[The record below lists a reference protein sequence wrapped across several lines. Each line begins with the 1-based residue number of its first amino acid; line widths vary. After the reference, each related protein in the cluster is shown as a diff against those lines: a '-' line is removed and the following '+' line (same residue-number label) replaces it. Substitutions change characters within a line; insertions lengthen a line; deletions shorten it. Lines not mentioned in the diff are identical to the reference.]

1 MPPIPTEPV
10 SPKPM
15 ASPWAPTA
23 SVTSAAVR
31 PVSAPRRPALDVD
44 VDALHVREVEHDPAL
59 ADAVAGAAVAAA
71 PDGQLEPGLAR
82 EAHDGYDV
90 VDVGDLDDDRRPA
103 IDRAVDDRAGLV
115 IALVAGRDDPAVEVG
130 AQAWDGE
137 GRPQL
142 GRIGGAHRGP
152 PGRRGRVGG
161 ASPGSFLDEAPYVV
175 GSQVVRGSSRGASCS
190 CISRRYSSSRSSRP
204 SQSWRYCSR

>member
-1 MPPIPTEPV
+1 
-10 SPKPM
+10 M

-31 PVSAPRRPALDVD
+31 PVSPHAVRPSTSMSMPFMS
-44 VDALHVREVEHDPAL
+44 RQVEHDPAL
-59 ADAVAGAAVAAA
+59 ADAVAGAAVPAAA
-71 PDGQLEPGLAR
+71 DRQFEAGLAR
-82 EAHDGYDV
+82 EAHDGDDI

-103 IDRAVDDRAGLV
+103 VDRAVDHRAGLV
-115 IALVAGRDDPAVEVG
+115 VALVAGRDDPALEVG
-130 AQAWDGE
+130 AQARDGE
-137 GRPQL
+137 GRGQL

-161 ASPGSFLDEAPYVV
+161 ASPGSFLDEAPNVV
-175 GSQVVRGSSRGASCS
+175 GSQVVRGSSRVASCS
-190 CISRRYSSSRSSRP
+190 CISRRYSSIRSSRP